1 MQFNYQPGQENKPLP
16 DSKSEQYLVIHA
28 SSQLI
33 NACAPAASVSHAHV
47 N

>member
-1 MQFNYQPGQENKPLP
+1 MQFNYQPGQENKLSP

-33 NACAPAASVSHAHV
+33 NACGTAASVWHAQA